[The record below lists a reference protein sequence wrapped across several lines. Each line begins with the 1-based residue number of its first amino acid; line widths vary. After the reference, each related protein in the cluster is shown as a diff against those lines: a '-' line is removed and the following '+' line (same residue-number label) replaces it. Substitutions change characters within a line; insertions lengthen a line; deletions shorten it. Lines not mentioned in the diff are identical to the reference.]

1 VRIGVTAAGQVTITG
16 RYPAEVGALLDAKFG
31 EDPSGICQSGSL
43 PARVDAFRAQH
54 DHLPVTRRD
63 GV

>member
-43 PARVDAFRAQH
+43 PKSTPSGRNTIICQ
-54 DHLPVTRRD
+54 
-63 GV
+63 